1 MIKNTAKKRT
11 HLSTAIFRFAAVSI
25 ALVGL
30 LITPNVPVV
39 SAASYKVGAGP
50 TFNNPFGTT
59 AAKWRI
65 VNKIGAAIDHAPKN
79 STIRI
84 AVYSITIDKIA
95 DKLIAAHK
103 RGVNVRVVTDDHLY
117 DYENDARREAMTTQI
132 ERLKKALGTDIKSD
146 SFIKICDH
154 SCMSD
159 NEYASMHA
167 KLYMF
172 STSGASKNVAMLSS
186 SNPSGTHT
194 NAWNNLYTFVGNA
207 DMYNSL
213 KDYFEAMAKEP
224 DKTKDWYSNTEIGSY
239 RLYTFPRKTANTPGE
254 DVHYTML
261 QNIKCTGVA
270 KGYGTKPD
278 DPKNSRTIVDVAMF
292 KFSGNRMDV
301 INQLHELGAQGCLVR
316 IALSRESTPDDVIKA
331 LLKDG
336 KVQVRDMDVWKNVKD
351 SLTGK
356 TKRLVYNYT
365 HDKYWAINGSY
376 DGDSSASIVFTGSPN
391 ITSAGLRYNNEL
403 MVRLS
408 SKSDFKAYHANF
420 TTMWKTGKSLKL
432 VDMN

>member
-1 MIKNTAKKRT
+1 MITQKRFSLRSALRRSLFVLLGLIM
-11 HLSTAIFRFAAVSI
+11 LSGLVQPMAA
-25 ALVGL
+25 
-30 LITPNVPVV
+30 
-39 SAASYKVGAGP
+39 SAASYKVAPGA
-50 TFNNPFGTT
+50 TFNNPFGSTS
-59 AAKWRI
+59 AKWRI
-65 VNKIGAAIDHAPKN
+65 VNKIGSAIDHAPKG

-84 AVYSITIDKIA
+84 AVYSITIEKIA

-103 RGVNVRVVTDDHLY
+103 RGVNVEIVTDDHLY
-117 DYENDARREAMTTQI
+117 DTENDAKRDALTEQI
-132 ERLKKALGTDIKSD
+132 ERLKKALGTDIKKD
-146 SFIKICDH
+146 SFVKICDH

-172 STSGASKNVAMLSS
+172 STSGSSKNVAMLSS
-186 SNPSGTHT
+186 SNPSTTHT

-224 DKTKDWYSNTEIGSY
+224 DKTKDWYSNTELGPY
-239 RLYTFPRKTANTPGE
+239 RLYTFPRKTANTLGE

-270 KGYGTKPD
+270 KGYGTKPT

-292 KFSGNRMDV
+292 KITANRLEV
-301 INQLHELGAQGCLVR
+301 AEQLSDLGKQGCLVR
-316 IALSRESTPDDVIKA
+316 VAVSHESTPDEVVNA
-331 LLKDG
+331 LLKSG
-336 KVQVRDMDVWKNVKD
+336 KVQVRDLDVWKTVKD
-351 SLTGK
+351 SVTGK
-356 TKRLVYNYT
+356 KQRVVYNYT
-365 HDKYWAINGSY
+365 HDKYWAINGNY

-408 SKSDFKAYHANF
+408 SKNDFAAYHSNF
-420 TTMWKTGKSLKL
+420 NTMWKKGHALKF
-432 VDMN
+432 VDLN

>member
-1 MIKNTAKKRT
+1 MISQKQ
-11 HLSTAIFRFAAVSI
+11 LSLRSALRRSLFVLMSLVLLSGLAQPVAA
-25 ALVGL
+25 
-30 LITPNVPVV
+30 
-39 SAASYKVGAGP
+39 SAASYKVAPGA
-50 TFNNPFGTT
+50 TFNNPFGST
-59 AAKWRI
+59 AARWRI
-65 VNKIGAAIDHAPKN
+65 VDKIGSAIDHAPKG

-84 AVYSITIDKIA
+84 AVYSITIEKTA
-95 DKLIAAHK
+95 NKLIAAHK
-103 RGVNVRVVTDDHLY
+103 RGVNVQIVTDDHLY
-117 DYENDARREAMTTQI
+117 DYENDARREAMTEQI
-132 ERLKKALGTDIKSD
+132 ERLKKVLGTDIKKD

-172 STSGASKNVAMLSS
+172 STSGSSKNVAMLSS
-186 SNPSGTHT
+186 SNPSTTHT

-224 DKTKDWYSNTEIGSY
+224 DKTKDWYSNTEIGPY
-239 RLYTFPRKTANTPGE
+239 RLYTFPRKTANTKAE

-270 KGYGTKPD
+270 KGYGTKPT

-301 INQLHELGAQGCLVR
+301 IDQLHDLSNQGCLVR
-316 IALSRESTPDDVIKA
+316 VAISHESTPDDVINE
-331 LLKDG
+331 LLKG
-336 KVQVRDMDVWKNVKD
+336 SKVQLRDMDVWKKVKD
-351 SLTGK
+351 SITGK

-365 HDKYWAINGSY
+365 HDKYWAINGNY

-408 SKSDFKAYHANF
+408 SSKDYAAYHSNF
-420 TTMWKTGKSLKL
+420 NTMWKKGKTIKL
-432 VDMN
+432 VDTN